1 MMFDKKTKNLICN
14 GLKVVTRRKFN
25 PDRRPAIPGAV
36 HKIKIDRTKKVYG
49 EIEIIA
55 CYPQKF
61 GDITEDDAH
70 YEGFNSL
77 WEYKKYFF
85 KKNGFIESNDLIWVI
100 EFKVKWHSREGVI
113 LNGQMR
119 C

>member
-25 PDRRPAIPGAV
+25 PDKRPAIPGAI

-61 GDITEDDAH
+61 GDITESDAH

-77 WEYKKYFF
+77 REYKKYFF
-85 KKNGFIESNDLIWVI
+85 EKMDSL
-100 EFKVKWHSREGVI
+100 KVTTLFGLLSLK
-113 LNGQMR
+113 LNGIQGKVLF
-119 C
+119 